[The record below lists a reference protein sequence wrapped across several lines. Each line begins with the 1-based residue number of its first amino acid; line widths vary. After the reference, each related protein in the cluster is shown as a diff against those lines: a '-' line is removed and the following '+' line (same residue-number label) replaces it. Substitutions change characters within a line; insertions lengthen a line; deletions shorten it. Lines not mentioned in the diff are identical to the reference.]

1 VSDFDDIVNGAFSS
15 LAQSPA
21 GQIVGNSYAAHAI
34 RNMLGLARTPGDVAK
49 GISPAQPG
57 VMDEDYAR
65 RLNEAD
71 TRWQDQA
78 HAGALNL
85 LGYGAQFAPSSALG
99 MGGGKVMTPEH
110 AASALADIHSGKTL
124 LQGVKNA
131 LGLGEKTESGL
142 STFDPA
148 KWQEE
153 NKGLPY
159 NEYMQ
164 KKVSLP
170 IDDWKALH
178 AHEDKQFEANY
189 GPLPSLSDKS
199 ITHQL
204 EENPGA
210 SIEDIA
216 GVPST
221 PKGTASTTPSAPPE
235 FGVSSQ
241 KFVQDAGSRAPES
254 AWGDYDSAH
263 EDFVKN
269 GGYKHIPP
277 IEQESVGHWSTPEG
291 YKEINAGLR
300 KPKEV
305 STETEGH
312 INNLDTA
319 INYQATKGPMTVW
332 RGVNGPQRELLSNLS
347 LEDSFHNA
355 GYTATT
361 LDPRRATHYGGK
373 QEPGALIAFHLP
385 EGTKGLYTSHPSAGA
400 WSEAER
406 EMLLPHGQQF
416 KIIGREDIQAPR
428 WHYSGDV
435 TNSEMQ
441 NYKVYH
447 VEPSSGGKSTQL
459 DLMPGAPFIGPK
471 WVPNEPKAL
480 PATPQYHGYSILKHV
495 GAEGKLNVYDPGG
508 ANIGNIY
515 KMGGD
520 SYHLNL
526 KDDPEGN
533 IAAAQHDSIGSAL
546 EEAARAHKQITGSE
560 SNRYAKYIEPL
571 DWSKMV
577 SPIGAKAAIPGEALP
592 RAAGQGYNALYPL
605 YKGTQNVTDYPEKL
619 GTTLLSGKKQWEKG
633 LFFADNP
640 DIAGGYGKPLEY
652 VARAEK
658 PMQVDWVKATG
669 TGEYDTTLMHHLIEG
684 ARSKGADL
692 LHIRNLEDVD
702 KHQNTVLQNQ
712 IVALNPSV
720 VRAPQA
726 KFNPARIK
734 ENVPL
739 AGIAAL
745 GATPLMFDK
754 KGNLLIHLG
763 DKESSDGTGKE

>member
-57 VMDEDYAR
+57 VMSEEDAF
-65 RLNEAD
+65 RLNQANAHYD
-71 TRWQDQA
+71 RQA
-78 HAGALNL
+78 HAGALSL
-85 LGYGAQFAPSSALG
+85 LRYGMQFAPSNALG

-110 AASALADIHSGKTL
+110 ATSALSDIHSGKTL

-131 LGLGEKTESGL
+131 LGLGEKAEGS
-142 STFDPA
+142 
-148 KWQEE
+148 
-153 NKGLPY
+153 
-159 NEYMQ
+159 
-164 KKVSLP
+164 
-170 IDDWKALH
+170 
-178 AHEDKQFEANY
+178 
-189 GPLPSLSDKS
+189 LPSLSDKS
-199 ITHQL
+199 IGQQL
-204 EENPGA
+204 QENPGA
-210 SIEDIA
+210 SIADIA

-235 FGVSSQ
+235 FGVSAQ
-241 KFVQDAGSRAPES
+241 KFAQDAGSRAPES
-254 AWGDYDSAH
+254 AWPDYDSAH

-269 GGYKHIPP
+269 GGFKHLLPT
-277 IEQESVGHWSTPEG
+277 EQESVGHWSTPEG

-305 STETEGH
+305 SSEVEGH
-312 INNLDTA
+312 INSLDQA
-319 INYQATKGPMTVW
+319 IDSQSTKGPMTVW
-332 RGVNGPQRELLSNLS
+332 RGVNGPQKELLSNLS

-416 KIIGREDIQAPR
+416 RVIGREDIQAPR

-459 DLMPGAPFIGPK
+459 DMMPGAPFIGPK
-471 WVPNEPKAL
+471 WAPSKPKAM
-480 PATPQYHGYSILKHV
+480 PDTPDYQGYSVLKHV

-526 KDDPEGN
+526 KGDPEGN

-546 EEAARAHKQITGSE
+546 EEAARAHKQITGDATAG
-560 SNRYAKYIEPL
+560 YGKHIEPL
-571 DWSKMV
+571 DWSNMV

-605 YKGTQNVTDYPEKL
+605 YKGTQHVTDYPEKL

-633 LFFADNP
+633 LFFTDEPNVAKL
-640 DIAGGYGKPLEY
+640 YGPPLEY

-658 PMQVDWVKATG
+658 PMQVDWQKATG
-669 TGEYDTTLMHHLIEG
+669 EQAYDTTQMHHIIEA

-692 LHIRNLEDVD
+692 LHIRNIQDIGSSYSD
-702 KHQNTVLQNQ
+702 TQNQ
-712 IVALNPSV
+712 IVTLNPSI

-754 KGNLLIHLG
+754 QGNLLIHLG
-763 DKESSDGTGKE
+763 DKEDSGGTGEK